1 MGRRHRSL
9 CALGLEASMNRDR
22 PAIFGVVAMALLAIY
37 FLSYFALVRIGPS
50 MWSVITARSLI
61 DRPADYSLIPAPVRG
76 VAEIA
81 FVPANFLDKKLLR
94 RAAWGT
100 SS

>member
-1 MGRRHRSL
+1 MKRERL
-9 CALGLEASMNRDR
+9 TN
-22 PAIFGVVAMALLAIY
+22 FGFVAMALIAIY

-50 MWSVITARSLI
+50 MWSVVTARGLI
-61 DRPADYSLIPAPVRG
+61 DRPADYSRIPAPVREAAK
-76 VAEIA
+76 VT
-81 FVPANFLDKKLLR
+81 FVPANFIDRKLLR